1 MDDEILAYQL
11 RKEEKSKPSMTQWL
25 IIIILGVF
33 IGNTAS
39 FGLERAVLYWELKQ
53 VAMAATAAMEES
65 TRNMA
70 IESAKRR
77 KVSEAQTKQRQIQFQ
92 KKKAG
97 LRQASETCNFWRQQ
111 LARENTSQNR
121 MHRNEACNLVNKFR

>member
-1 MDDEILAYQL
+1 
-11 RKEEKSKPSMTQWL
+11 
-25 IIIILGVF
+25 
-33 IGNTAS
+33 
-39 FGLERAVLYWELKQ
+39 VLYWELKQ

-77 KVSEAQTKQRQIQFQ
+77 KVSEAQAKQRQIQFQ
-92 KKKAG
+92 KKRSG

-111 LARENTSQNR
+111 LARENTSRNR
-121 MHRNEACNLVNKFR
+121 IHRDEACNLVKDFR